1 MPLATRVHDKLTGQK
16 NGIHAVEVVAEIL
29 VQLSYFRQPTSLKIL
44 SERCKLSPSMVH
56 RYLSSMMKLGFIFQG
71 QKSGYYSL
79 GRNAVS
85 IGLAAIQQMDQVD
98 DVMEELGSLVKEVNC
113 HVAITVWSKTGPTI
127 IRWERSDDR
136 LAVPH
141 AVRASAACPAFRIG
155 TGLCGLPGCFIDK
168 RADRP
173 GKSCP
178 TEIHR
183 QQTDEELQSML
194 TEVRQNRCAVSK
206 GEVESETTAI
216 STPVVDWQDNP
227 ILVLTAIVSKH
238 SDDDRI
244 FSVLNAMRRFS
255 DQKSIRK
262 PSFPFESTCSAG
274 SGFEIPATAK
284 WIDGLSPKRTIFLHL
299 AFLLETSSN
308 KNRLFP
314 EQSPLQL

>member
-1 MPLATRVHDKLTGQK
+1 MPMATRVHDKLTGQK

-44 SERCKLSPSMVH
+44 SARCNLSPSMVH

-98 DVMEELGSLVKEVNC
+98 DVMEELGTLVKEVNC

-127 IRWERSDDR
+127 IRWERSEDR
-136 LAVPH
+136 LAVPLQLGQVLPVLH
-141 AVRASAACPAFRIG
+141 SASGRVFAAFLDSSLTSDLITRERVSYG
-155 TGLCGLPGCFIDK
+155 DSLN
-168 RADRP
+168 
-173 GKSCP
+173 
-178 TEIHR
+178 
-183 QQTDEELQSML
+183 QTDEELQSML

-227 ILVLTAIVSKH
+227 ILVLTAIVSKN

-244 FSVLNAMRRFS
+244 FSVLSAMRRFS

-262 PSFPFESTCSAG
+262 PSYPFESH
-274 SGFEIPATAK
+274 IPPGQGLKSPQHQNGATA
-284 WIDGLSPKRTIFLHL
+284 
-299 AFLLETSSN
+299 
-308 KNRLFP
+308 
-314 EQSPLQL
+314 

>member
-1 MPLATRVHDKLTGQK
+1 MPLETRVHDKLTGQK

-98 DVMEELGSLVKEVNC
+98 DVMEELGALVKEVNC

-127 IRWERSDDR
+127 IRWERSEDR
-136 LAVPH
+136 LAVPLQLGQVLPVLH
-141 AVRASAACPAFRIG
+141 SASGRVFAAFLDTSLTSELITRERVSYG
-155 TGLCGLPGCFIDK
+155 DSQKL
-168 RADRP
+168 
-173 GKSCP
+173 S
-178 TEIHR
+178 
-183 QQTDEELQSML
+183 DEELQSML

-227 ILVLTAIVSKH
+227 ILVLTAVVSKNA
-238 SDDDRI
+238 DDDRI

-262 PSFPFESTCSAG
+262 PSYPFESPVPPGQGLKSPQQQNG
-274 SGFEIPATAK
+274 ATA
-284 WIDGLSPKRTIFLHL
+284 
-299 AFLLETSSN
+299 
-308 KNRLFP
+308 
-314 EQSPLQL
+314 

>member
-1 MPLATRVHDKLTGQK
+1 
-16 NGIHAVEVVAEIL
+16 VEVVAEIL

-56 RYLSSMMKLGFIFQG
+56 RYLSSMIKLGFIYQG

-98 DVMEELGSLVKEVNC
+98 DVMEELGALVKEVNC

-127 IRWERSDDR
+127 IRWERSEDR
-136 LAVPH
+136 LAVPMQLGQVLPVLH
-141 AVRASAACPAFRIG
+141 SASGRVFAAFLDASLTSELISRERVSYGDLQKP
-155 TGLCGLPGCFIDK
+155 
-168 RADRP
+168 
-173 GKSCP
+173 S
-178 TEIHR
+178 
-183 QQTDEELQSML
+183 DEELQSML

-227 ILVLTAIVSKH
+227 ILVLTAVVSKH
-238 SDDDRI
+238 ADDDRI
-244 FSVLNAMRRFS
+244 FSVLDAMRRFS

-262 PSFPFESTCSAG
+262 PSYPFESPVLPG
-274 SGFEIPATAK
+274 SGEKSSKHQNGAT
-284 WIDGLSPKRTIFLHL
+284 T
-299 AFLLETSSN
+299 
-308 KNRLFP
+308 
-314 EQSPLQL
+314 

>member
-1 MPLATRVHDKLTGQK
+1 MTIATRVHEKLTGQK

-44 SERCKLSPSMVH
+44 SEQCNLSPSMVH
-56 RYLSSMMKLGFIFQG
+56 RYLSSLMKLGFIFQG

-98 DVMEELGSLVKEVNC
+98 DVMEELGTLVKEVNC

-127 IRWERSDDR
+127 IRWERSNDS
-136 LAVPH
+136 LAVPLQLGQVLPVLH
-141 AVRASAACPAFRIG
+141 SASGRVFAAFLDASLTSDLINRERVSYG
-155 TGLCGLPGCFIDK
+155 DSK
-168 RADRP
+168 
-173 GKSCP
+173 KQS
-178 TEIHR
+178 
-183 QQTDEELQSML
+183 DEELQSML

-227 ILVLTAIVSKH
+227 ILVLTAVVSKN

-244 FSVLNAMRRFS
+244 LSVLSAMRRFS

-262 PSFPFESTCSAG
+262 PAFSFESHALPG
-274 SGFEIPATAK
+274 QDLK
-284 WIDGLSPKRTIFLHL
+284 SPKRQNGAT
-299 AFLLETSSN
+299 A
-308 KNRLFP
+308 
-314 EQSPLQL
+314 